1 MALAMPPAASFA
13 AEEEAGD
20 PLAAALQAHAEQ
32 EALQKARLA
41 APAAPPEKDPEKQ
54 PEAAPEKTGALAAS
68 GSAPSEAGGAQPEA
82 EELPAGPEVWS
93 RIRRGFKMEKL
104 ESARVDAQLAAFT
117 RNGRG
122 FTRSAE
128 RAGLYLYHIVGQVEA
143 RGMPMELALLPF
155 VESSFIPTAVSPAK
169 ASGLWQFIPS
179 TGTTFSLE
187 QNLWKD
193 ERRDVIESTRAA
205 LDYFQRLYDMFHD
218 WQLCLAAYN
227 WGEGNVQR
235 AIDRNAAAGL
245 PTDYSHLRMPAE
257 TANYVP
263 RLEAVKRI
271 VLSPETY
278 GIELPDIG
286 SEPYFVQVFRDRDID
301 IQTAAKLAG
310 MSLADFKMLNPGF
323 NRPVIVGAHENAMLI
338 PADNLDTFMEN
349 LAARRSSGRRVASW
363 KTHRLQAGESL
374 LTVAESYGMTEDE
387 IREANRIPAGRR
399 VAENSLLLVRADS
412 DEPRAELGGEG
423 SFFRLEAVPT
433 VPKIQYRQV
442 RYRVRKGD
450 TLDSIAS
457 RLHVSRRSI
466 VVSNRLRSSQVRS
479 GQTLVIAAP
488 VIERSPSIHRIEA
501 ERRAY
506 KEARR
511 YKLDATPKRSASA
524 SSGRKAP
531 ASAKRAKPKKTA
543 TAAAPAKARV
553 RKTLP
558 AKKR

>member
-1 MALAMPPAASFA
+1 MHTRAFLALFVGMALAVPPAASFA
-13 AEEEAGD
+13 AGESAED
-20 PLAAALQAHAEQ
+20 PLAAALQAHTEQAARSASAPEETQEKATESTSGTTTEQVQKAAVPETEAEQ
-32 EALQKARLA
+32 A
-41 APAAPPEKDPEKQ
+41 
-54 PEAAPEKTGALAAS
+54 EAA
-68 GSAPSEAGGAQPEA
+68 
-82 EELPAGPEVWS
+82 ELPAGPEVWS
-93 RIRRGFKMEKL
+93 RIRRGFKMGKL

-187 QNLWKD
+187 QSLWKD

-338 PADNLDTFMEN
+338 PADNLDAFMEN

-399 VAENSLLLVRADS
+399 VAENSLLLVRADT

-423 SFFRLEAVPT
+423 SFFRLEAVPS

-466 VVSNRLRSSQVRS
+466 IVSNRLRSSTVRR
-479 GQTLVIAAP
+479 GQTLVIATP
-488 VIERSPSIHRIEA
+488 VINRNTSPSRIEA

-506 KEARR
+506 KDSRR
-511 YKLDATPKRSASA
+511 YKLNATPKRVASPA
-524 SSGRKAP
+524 RKA
-531 ASAKRAKPKKTA
+531 K
-543 TAAAPAKARV
+543 PAKTTRNARGSSSKKGRV
-553 RKTLP
+553 TRTLP